1 MELLIGIVLGI
12 LALLGLKKFK
22 PKDLPPEL
30 SDDRVEEL
38 EEQLDDLEKR
48 EEELKVEELKP
59 EEVEDY
65 WNEKK

>member
-1 MELLIGIVLGI
+1 MEVLIGIVLGI
-12 LALLGLKKFK
+12 LALLGLKKFQ

-59 EEVEDY
+59 EEVEGY